1 MSKDPS
7 RKLVCRVRVCRSS
20 SEKPIDAKI
29 ALTRARGAVEQ
40 DVRRVIRHPHLAV
53 RARGPDTAP
62 FAVVGLLRAV
72 QFGDKKTKS
81 RNIYSA
87 GIPAHLFQSHQ
98 QAEEQPSALAVRFR
112 ERQISANS
120 LLSVPVAAV
129 AAASSSDR
137 SRRHKQQQRKCS
149 GGSSRECFRT

>member
-29 ALTRARGAVEQ
+29 ALTRTRGAVEQ
-40 DVRRVIRHPHLAV
+40 DVRRVVRHPRLVV

-72 QFGDKKTKS
+72 QFGFSVS
-81 RNIYSA
+81 RVGGKEGVA
-87 GIPAHLFQSHQ
+87 LHAH
-98 QAEEQPSALAVRFR
+98 
-112 ERQISANS
+112 
-120 LLSVPVAAV
+120 
-129 AAASSSDR
+129 
-137 SRRHKQQQRKCS
+137 RRY
-149 GGSSRECFRT
+149 